1 MKQPLILLFGMPRSG
16 TTWLGKIFDSH
27 PDTLYRHEPDGR
39 GTLDA
44 IPLFPVKRD
53 AEKHTP
59 LLKRYIEG
67 LPAIR
72 DEKVSA
78 TLPIFPKRYY
88 NRAQL
93 ALRVPLVYYI
103 KIKSR
108 ILGTAPLPKILSAT
122 NTTDATVVWKS
133 IESLGRLGLVAKAF
147 PEARCLLILRHP
159 CGYIASVLR
168 GESTRKFESAT
179 ASDEDWEMYH
189 LLLELAIAKELGIT
203 FDTITGMTPIERL
216 ALRWAL
222 YYEHAL
228 TETAGL
234 NNVLVVR
241 YKDFCAQPL
250 LAAQKAFQ
258 HCRLSW
264 TVDTERFITNS
275 TSKQSNAYYS
285 VFKDP
290 KVAAERWKKELS
302 KEDISSIMAIVSK
315 FSAGS
320 YYTPAK
326 SSSLMPSNPRTS
338 KPE

>member
-44 IPLFPVKRD
+44 IPLFPAKND
-53 AEKHTP
+53 AEKYIS
-59 LLKRYIEG
+59 LLKPYIEG

-93 ALRVPLVYYI
+93 ALRVPLIYYI
-103 KIKSR
+103 KVKSR
-108 ILGTAPLPKILSAT
+108 ILGTAHLPQIFSAT
-122 NTTDATVVWKS
+122 KTTDATVVWKS
-133 IESLGRLGLVAKAF
+133 IESLGRLGLLATVF
-147 PEARCLLILRHP
+147 PKARCLLILRHP

-168 GESTRKFESAT
+168 GETTREFEGSVLT
-179 ASDEDWEMYH
+179 DEDWGIYH
-189 LLLELAIAKELGIT
+189 LLLELPIAKELGIT
-203 FDTITGMTPIERL
+203 FATITGMTPIERL

-234 NNVLVVR
+234 KNVLVVR

-250 LAAQKAFQ
+250 LEAQKAFK
-258 HCRLSW
+258 HCQLPW
-264 TVDTERFITNS
+264 TVDTERFITSS
-275 TSKQSNAYYS
+275 TSTQSNAYYS

-290 KVAAERWKKELS
+290 KVTAERWKKELS
-302 KEDISSIMAIVSK
+302 KEDVRQIMAVVSK
-315 FSAGS
+315 FKAGS

-326 SSSLMPSNPRTS
+326 SSSLMPSNPCTS
-338 KPE
+338 KHE